1 MIITKKIKQFF
12 KVLIYKYL
20 YFSVLII
27 VAIIYFLDKSQNIFA
42 GFIENNSN
50 ICNLAVMSGTFIG
63 FLLTIATVY
72 FSIPNKSDFK
82 KWFIENGH
90 HKIFIRIILLG
101 TVFFFVPIATWII
114 EIDVCYIFG
123 LYSFIAGCL
132 EVTGAIYYLYYLTV
146 KNSL

>member
-1 MIITKKIKQFF
+1 MKKINQIL
-12 KVLIYKYL
+12 KVLIYKYIYL
-20 YFSVLII
+20 SVLTI
-27 VAIIYFLDKSQNIFA
+27 VVLIYFYDKSQNVFV

-50 ICNLAVMSGTFIG
+50 VCNLAVISGTFIG

-90 HKIFIRIILLG
+90 HKIFIRIILFG
-101 TVFFFVPIATWII
+101 TIFFFIPIVTWII
-114 EIDVCYIFG
+114 DNDGYYIWG

-132 EVTGAIYYLYYLTV
+132 EVVGAIYYLYYLTV
-146 KNSL
+146 KNPL

>member
-1 MIITKKIKQFF
+1 MIV
-12 KVLIYKYL
+12 VLIY
-20 YFSVLII
+20 F
-27 VAIIYFLDKSQNIFA
+27 FDKSQNVFA
-42 GFIENNSN
+42 CFIENNSN
-50 ICNLAVMSGTFIG
+50 VCNLAIMSGTFIG

-101 TVFFFVPIATWII
+101 TVFFFIPIATWII
-114 EIDVCYIFG
+114 GIDDYYILG

-132 EVTGAIYYLYYLTV
+132 EVAGAIYYLYYLTV
-146 KNSL
+146 KNQL